1 MGIDYSFDV
10 SKATKHQLT
19 QLFKSLE
26 WKSGNYPEKLE
37 KAIQQ
42 SHRVVTAWDG
52 DKLIGLVNALSD
64 GILNVYFHY
73 VLIHP
78 SYQHQGIGKK
88 LINMMLEVYRD
99 FPTKILVSYPESIP
113 FYKKLG
119 FEIKEGSAPM
129 VISELF

>member
-42 SHRVVTAWDG
+42 SDSVVTAWDG
-52 DKLIGLVNALSD
+52 DKLVGLVNALSD

-78 SYQHQGIGKK
+78 NYQHRGIGKK
-88 LINMMLEVYRD
+88 LMNMMLEQYRD
-99 FPTKILVSYPESIP
+99 FPTKMLVSYPESVS

-129 VISELF
+129 AISELF